1 MAVDTADLRVEMEE
15 AGAWTRRLK
24 VTVPAERVKEA
35 RGAVRRQF
43 ATRVRLPG
51 FRPGKTPPREIEKRF
66 GPAIDQQTLDQLVQE
81 SYKEALTG
89 QDVRPISEGKV
100 EDVDWQK
107 DADLKFVVEFDVR
120 PEPEIARVEGFT
132 VTRPSIEVTA
142 ENVDGIMERLRD
154 EAGTWG
160 PLPESETLGTG
171 DKVRVDITALDEVS
185 VKEDGS
191 EPRSYEFV
199 LGEGQ
204 AIPAVEEA
212 ILTLA
217 PGDEGEFDVRFPDD
231 FPDEAQRG
239 ENRRLRIRLKEA
251 ERKDRP
257 EVNDEFAQAVG
268 DFENVEALRSRI
280 EEDLRADAE
289 REAEAEVRRQLLE
302 QVVDANPF
310 ELPPTMVEDYLERIL
325 SQGGARGKRD
335 PEEETEVRT
344 QLRGSAEHNLRR
356 MLVVD
361 RLADREGLR
370 ASQDDIDERIEE
382 IASRR
387 EMQPAE
393 VYVRLEK
400 SGQLEMLEN
409 ELTEDKV
416 FDFLKS
422 KNRVE

>member
-1 MAVDTADLRVEMEE
+1 MAVDTAELRVEMEE
-15 AGAWTRRLK
+15 AGAWTRRMK
-24 VTVPAERVKEA
+24 VTVPADRVKKA
-35 RGAVRRQF
+35 RGGVARQL
-43 ATRVRLPG
+43 ASRARLPG
-51 FRPGKTPPREIEKRF
+51 FRQGKVPAREIEKRF
-66 GPAIDQQTLDQLVQE
+66 GAAIDQQTLDQLVQE

-107 DADLKFVVEFDVR
+107 DADLNFVVEFDVR
-120 PEPEIARVEGFT
+120 PEPEISRVEGFT
-132 VTRPSIEVTA
+132 VTRPPVEVTD
-142 ENVDGIMERLRD
+142 ENVDSVLERLRD
-154 EAGTWG
+154 EAGTWAA
-160 PLPESETLGTG
+160 LPEGEELRAG
-171 DKVRVDITALDEVS
+171 DKVRVDITALDEAS
-185 VKEDGS
+185 VEEDGS

-204 AIPAVEEA
+204 AIPSVEEA
-212 ILTLA
+212 ILTLT
-217 PGDEGEFDVRFPDD
+217 PGSEDEFDVRFPDD

-239 ENRRLRIRLKEA
+239 QERRLRIRITEA
-251 ERKDRP
+251 ERKDLP
-257 EVNDEFAQAVG
+257 EVDDEFAKAVG
-268 DFENVEALRSRI
+268 DFETMDALRARI
-280 EEDLRADAE
+280 EEDLKADAE

-302 QVVDANPF
+302 QVVEANPF

-325 SQGGARGKRD
+325 SQGGQRPPN
-335 PEEETEVRT
+335 PEQETEVRE
-344 QLRGSAEHNLRR
+344 QLRGSAEYNLRR

-361 RLADREGLR
+361 RLAEKEGLR
-370 ASQDDIDERIEE
+370 ASQDDVDERIEE
-382 IASRR
+382 IAEKRDMEPSD
-387 EMQPAE
+387 

>member
-15 AGAWTRRLK
+15 AGAWTRRMK
-24 VTVPAERVKEA
+24 VTVPADRVKRA
-35 RGAVRRQF
+35 RGGVARQI
-43 ATRVRLPG
+43 ATRAKLPG
-51 FRPGKTPPREIEKRF
+51 FRQGKVPAREIEKRF
-66 GPAIDQQTLDQLVQE
+66 GAAIDQQTLDQLVQE
-81 SYKEALTG
+81 SYREALTG

-120 PEPEIARVEGFT
+120 PEPEISRVEGFT
-132 VTRPSIEVTA
+132 VTRPPVEVTD
-142 ENVDGIMERLRD
+142 EGVDSVIERLRS
-154 EAGTWG
+154 EAGSWSA
-160 PLPESETLGTG
+160 LSEGEALAAG
-171 DKVRVDITALDEVS
+171 DKVRVDITALDEAS
-185 VKEDGS
+185 VEEDGA
-191 EPRSYEFV
+191 EPRSYEFE

-212 ILTLA
+212 ILNLA
-217 PGDEGEFDVRFPDD
+217 PGGEDEFDIRFPDD

-239 ENRRLRIRLKEA
+239 QERRLRIRVTEA
-251 ERKDRP
+251 ERKDLP
-257 EVNDEFAQAVG
+257 ELDDEFAKAVG
-268 DFENVEALRSRI
+268 DFESVEALRARI
-280 EEDLRADAE
+280 REDLQADAE
-289 REAEAEVRRQLLE
+289 REAESEVRRQLLE
-302 QVVDANPF
+302 QVVEANAF

-325 SQGGARGKRD
+325 SQGGQRRRD
-335 PEEETEVRT
+335 PGAESEVRE
-344 QLRGSAEHNLRR
+344 QLRGSAEYNLRR

-361 RLADREGLR
+361 RLAEKEGLR

-382 IASRR
+382 IASKR
-387 EMQPAE
+387 EMEPSE